1 MDWLTTALEALQE
14 QCLSVIETDV
24 TLWKVDE
31 GGVPELPE
39 VIEVI
44 CPGDCNKQGQCING
58 ECCYVLKSS
67 RVFQLQTHEIPQVWF
82 QCWSKSFK
90 KCMHPNTLKESFHK
104 LFWKNLSI
112 WSISYICPLCLY
124 AHDIQSRFYLHSPLF
139 KVRYI
144 NYECCFLCVGS
155 CVCDTGFDGE
165 DCSVSVRAPPEV
177 EGVVDALCDVTQ
189 GPCLFFFVQGF
200 GFLDHSSLT
209 CHYTLAENNVRVL
222 IFKMILNSYME

>member
-58 ECCYVLKSS
+58 EWCYVLKSS
-67 RVFQLQTHEIPQVWF
+67 RVFQFQTHEIPQVWF

-90 KCMHPNTLKESFHK
+90 KCMNPNTLKESFH
-104 LFWKNLSI
+104 
-112 WSISYICPLCLY
+112 
-124 AHDIQSRFYLHSPLF
+124 
-139 KVRYI
+139 
-144 NYECCFLCVGS
+144 
-155 CVCDTGFDGE
+155 
-165 DCSVSVRAPPEV
+165 
-177 EGVVDALCDVTQ
+177 
-189 GPCLFFFVQGF
+189 
-200 GFLDHSSLT
+200 
-209 CHYTLAENNVRVL
+209 
-222 IFKMILNSYME
+222 